1 MDDVVLRL
9 SRRSQPLAIWYS
21 KVLECDNATA
31 STVAKA
37 AIRAYAK
44 NEIFIIGEINLNDPY
59 EVKQFRIKFN
69 DVKDADIIEY
79 LKELSEKSARPIR
92 DIIRSILLASL
103 RRTTGPTK
111 ISILGDIIYAG
122 LDYGASYIPEKEGR
136 REVDSITVADEISSS
151 QKPEEPKYEPV
162 HVKKSEKNDD
172 GHREKIKSTDVSDSA
187 QSAWAGYGLK

>member
-151 QKPEEPKYEPV
+151 QKPEPGSRTQKITTGNAQAVQPV
-162 HVKKSEKNDD
+162 FPAPCSSSVTVPA
-172 GHREKIKSTDVSDSA
+172 R
-187 QSAWAGYGLK
+187 